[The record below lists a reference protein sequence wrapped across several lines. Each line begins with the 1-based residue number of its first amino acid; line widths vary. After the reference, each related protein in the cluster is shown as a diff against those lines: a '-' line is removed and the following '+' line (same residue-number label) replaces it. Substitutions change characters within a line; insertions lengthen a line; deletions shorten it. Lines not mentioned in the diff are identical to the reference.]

1 LQPEWRRG
9 DDRLPRA
16 TYTCPDNKDWGVLCS
31 SGKNGFLMVMMVFSW
46 WGQGGEKDATWEAAI
61 VDLRR
66 ALEGLVAVKRHTAQK
81 RYVYFIISIFQY
93 V

>member
-1 LQPEWRRG
+1 
-9 DDRLPRA
+9 
-16 TYTCPDNKDWGVLCS
+16 
-31 SGKNGFLMVMMVFSW
+31 MVMMVFSW